1 MVDCMPLILKL
12 HIFSTI
18 FMTGLIW
25 CIQIVHY
32 PLFSLV
38 EEKSF
43 KNYQSSHQRRI
54 SIVVLPIMLLELGT
68 GILLMLQS
76 QTFDWYITMGLLA
89 LIWLSTFLLQVPCHQ
104 KLSHGYSATVLKR
117 LVISNWIR
125 TLLWTARAF
134 IFVSVM

>member
-1 MVDCMPLILKL
+1 
-12 HIFSTI
+12 
-18 FMTGLIW
+18 MTGLIW

-89 LIWLSTFLLQVPCHQ
+89 LFYGYRLLLPKFRVIKNFP
-104 KLSHGYSATVLKR
+104 LAISATVLKR